1 LLVDGCRLLGFPI
14 IIKFF
19 QSTNNINYKQKKME
33 YNKLEVWLEARKLVN
48 LLYGSSK
55 LFPKEELFGLTNQMR
70 RAAISILSNIAEG
83 CGRQTSKDTLHFL
96 HISRGSL
103 YELETQY
110 YLALDQKYIDST
122 NFNIAFEQ
130 IQSCKK
136 LLNGF
141 INYYK
146 SKI

>member
-1 LLVDGCRLLGFPI
+1 MVDSFWLLDNTQEL
-14 IIKFF
+14 
-19 QSTNNINYKQKKME
+19 STDNQKLSTKRME
-33 YNKLEVWLEARKLVN
+33 YSKLGVWLEARKLVN
-48 LLYGSSK
+48 LLYDSSK

-70 RAAISILSNIAEG
+70 RAAISIPSNIAEG
-83 CGRQTSKDTLHFL
+83 CGRQTSKDTIHFL

-110 YLALDQKYIDST
+110 YLAFDQKYIDEN
-122 NFNIAFEQ
+122 NFNVALEQ
-130 IQSCKK
+130 IQTCKK

-146 SKI
+146 KLI

>member
-1 LLVDGCRLLGFPI
+1 
-14 IIKFF
+14 
-19 QSTNNINYKQKKME
+19 ME
-33 YNKLEVWLEARKLVN
+33 YSKLEVWLEARKLVN
-48 LLYGSSK
+48 LLYESSK

-70 RAAISILSNIAEG
+70 RAAISIPSNIAEG
-83 CGRQTSKDTLHFL
+83 CGRQTSKETIHFL

-110 YLALDQKYIDST
+110 YLALDQKYIDENT
-122 NFNIAFEQ
+122 FNIVLAQ
-130 IQSCKK
+130 IQTCKK

-146 SKI
+146 KII